1 MLTPYLSPH
10 PCHPRYLTPR
20 TCQTVPYNPS
30 PILRPL
36 YSVPCPCLVRALSH
50 QHMYDFSEAAP
61 KPGDFFAMITADQ
74 GGDVKVWNWKTA
86 SWQSNGPGRCNSDG
100 HSQWNCS
107 PKEGVR
113 FHYPSR
119 WGLNRERESERER
132 EKERARE

>member
-1 MLTPYLSPH
+1 
-10 PCHPRYLTPR
+10 
-20 TCQTVPYNPS
+20 
-30 PILRPL
+30 
-36 YSVPCPCLVRALSH
+36 
-50 QHMYDFSEAAP
+50 MYDFSEAAP

-119 WGLNRERESERER
+119 CGFEQRERKRERERDG
-132 EKERARE
+132 EKERVREWDRDGEKERVRGDYER